1 MSKLACQNHDYQTQI
16 LPQYMAKFIRVR
28 FILLAC
34 LLGMTPLIS
43 SADISITIAPP
54 PLPVYDQPECPGDG
68 YLWIPGYW
76 AYGDDDYYWVPGTWI
91 LAPQPGF
98 LWTPGYWGFEGGNY
112 GWHRGYWGPHIG
124 FYGGVN
130 YGFGYFGSGFG
141 GGRWEGG
148 RFLCNTAVWRVNNTV
163 VHNTYIDRTVI
174 RNVSVNRVSFNG
186 QGGIDARATAEE
198 EAATREQHLEA
209 TQEQRT
215 HEQTFIRD
223 NNQRFSVNKGN
234 PTRTVVTRGGA
245 HEEVNRPAATP
256 GERREANQGQR
267 IREQGA
273 KEKQQVNGGE
283 EQGTKVREQGNR
295 EQGNREQGPKQREQ
309 VTKGQEQGIK
319 GKEQGTREE
328 AKPKEP
334 ANRERPQERAKP
346 ETQSQQHR
354 EPNNKPAEE
363 KPKGENKGEKG
374 NQEKGKEKQQPQ

>member
-1 MSKLACQNHDYQTQI
+1 MV
-16 LPQYMAKFIRVR
+16 KFIRVR

-54 PLPVYDQPECPGDG
+54 PLPVYDQPECPADG
-68 YLWIPGYW
+68 YLWTPGYW

-112 GWHRGYWGPHIG
+112 GWHSGYWGPHIG

-148 RFLCNTAVWRVNNTV
+148 RFLCNAAVWRVNNTV

-174 RNVSVNRVSFNG
+174 RNVSVNRISFNG

-198 EAATREQHLEA
+198 ETAAREQHLEA

-234 PTRTVVTRGGA
+234 PTRTVVTRVGA
-245 HEEVNRPAATP
+245 REEVNRPAGTP
-256 GERREANQGQR
+256 GEHREANQEQR
-267 IREQGA
+267 KREQGA
-273 KEKQQVNGGE
+273 KEKQQLNSGE
-283 EQGTKVREQGNR
+283 EQGTKVR

-309 VTKGQEQGIK
+309 VTKGEEQGTK

-334 ANRERPQERAKP
+334 ANRERPQEKAKP
-346 ETQSQQHR
+346 EGQNQEHR
-354 EPNNKPAEE
+354 EANKPAEE

-374 NQEKGKEKQQPQ
+374 KQEKGKEKQQPQ

>member
-245 HEEVNRPAATP
+245 REEVNRPAATP
-256 GERREANQGQR
+256 GEHREANQEQR
-267 IREQGA
+267 LREQGA

-309 VTKGQEQGIK
+309 VTKGQEQGN
-319 GKEQGTREE
+319 REE

-334 ANRERPQERAKP
+334 INRERPQERVKP
-346 ETQSQQHR
+346 ETQNQEHR

-363 KPKGENKGEKG
+363 KAKGENKGEKG
-374 NQEKGKEKQQPQ
+374 KQEKGKDNQQ